1 MAEQWRGAG
10 RWLVGILAIL
20 AGVTGIVQGV
30 RYYRSRQVTV
40 PQPVETHA
48 APPPSAVTLAGKV
61 RARHV
66 VPVAAMLD
74 GTLEEVQVIDGQ
86 EVTEGQLLGRIRNSG
101 LELEEEEKKREVERL
116 QERLNSLESQLIA
129 ARLEAS
135 RAEADSTRAQ
145 AQFSLVEKNYQR
157 QKMLLAEGAV
167 ARLAFEKTEKE
178 YQTLKTELDAVT
190 DIFRQAQTKVEI
202 GMKNLEEVRKQL
214 AAGSQE
220 LEDAKA
226 QMLATEVHAPVD
238 GVLIAHRAE
247 AGGAVTHDMRNLF
260 EIAVNLSELEFV
272 ADRLPE
278 HSGLLKPG
286 QAAAI
291 VIPEAGGDPLPAVIR
306 SVGDNQ
312 IIFDFNSANPAVKPG
327 LTAQA
332 RVELEPSTSPR

>member
-1 MAEQWRGAG
+1 MAAQMRAG
-10 RWLVGILAIL
+10 RWLIGIVAIGVLA
-20 AGVTGIVQGV
+20 AAVVQGV
-30 RYYRSRQVTV
+30 HYYRSRQ
-40 PQPVETHA
+40 
-48 APPPSAVTLAGKV
+48 APPPPPPEKQAVPPDSLTLSGKV

-74 GTLEEVQVIDGQ
+74 GTLEDLQVIDGQ
-86 EVTEGQLLGRIRNSG
+86 EVAEGQLLARIRNTG
-101 LELEEEEKKREVERL
+101 LELEEEEKKQEVERL
-116 QERLNSLESQLIA
+116 QERINSLESQLIA
-129 ARLEAS
+129 GRLEAS

-190 DIFRQAQTKVEI
+190 EIFRQAQAKVEI
-202 GMKNLEEVRKQL
+202 GTKNLEEVRKQL
-214 AAGSQE
+214 AARTEE

-226 QMLATEVHAPVD
+226 QMLAAEIHAPVD
-238 GVLIAHRAE
+238 GVLIGHRAE
-247 AGGAVTHDMRNLF
+247 PGGRVTHDMKNLF
-260 EIAVNLSELEFV
+260 EIAVSLSALEFV

-286 QAAAI
+286 QTAAI
-291 VIPEAGGDPLPAVIR
+291 VIPEAGGDALPGVIR
-306 SVGDNQ
+306 NIDERQ
-312 IIFDFNSANPAVKPG
+312 IILDFDSPNPAVKPG

-332 RVELEPSTSPR
+332 RVQLETSTSPR

>member
-1 MAEQWRGAG
+1 MAAQMRAG
-10 RWLVGILAIL
+10 RWLIGIVAIGVLA
-20 AGVTGIVQGV
+20 AAVVQGV
-30 RYYRSRQVTV
+30 HYYRSRQ
-40 PQPVETHA
+40 
-48 APPPSAVTLAGKV
+48 APPPPPPEKQAVPPDSLTLSGKV

-74 GTLEEVQVIDGQ
+74 GTLEDLQVIDGQ
-86 EVTEGQLLGRIRNSG
+86 EVAEGQLLARIRNTG
-101 LELEEEEKKREVERL
+101 LELEEEEKKQEVERL
-116 QERLNSLESQLIA
+116 QERINSLESQLIA
-129 ARLEAS
+129 GRLEAS

-190 DIFRQAQTKVEI
+190 EIFRQAQAKVEI
-202 GMKNLEEVRKQL
+202 GTKNLEEVRKQL
-214 AAGSQE
+214 AARTEE

-226 QMLATEVHAPVD
+226 QMLAAEIHAPVD
-238 GVLIAHRAE
+238 GVLIGHRAE
-247 AGGAVTHDMRNLF
+247 PGGTVTHDMKNLF
-260 EIAVNLSELEFV
+260 EIAVSLSALEFV

-286 QAAAI
+286 QTAAI
-291 VIPEAGGDPLPAVIR
+291 VIPEAGGDALPGVIR
-306 SVGDNQ
+306 NIDERQ
-312 IIFDFNSANPAVKPG
+312 IILDFDSPNPAVKPG

-332 RVELEPSTSPR
+332 RVQLETSTSPR